1 MLLSLKLY
9 DKKISFTFK
18 DSIVDIV
25 ILVVLGMCLLGI
37 IFLIFKKQP
46 GSPVGIFSEGKIDN
60 FQTLVMSEFKSNR
73 EEISSQARN
82 GRDELSR
89 SLSTA
94 LSDFGNKLDKNIS
107 SLIELQS
114 KNFDNFGSILDKNI
128 SSMNQLQEKK
138 FDDLGNKLDKNISSL
153 TELQSK
159 NFDNFGSIL
168 DKNISSMNQLQD
180 KKFDDLGNNLD
191 KNILSINKLQD
202 QKFNELKERQTEML
216 TNTEKQLDKMR
227 DTVDEKLTKTLN
239 ERLALSFET
248 VSKSLSEVQNGLG
261 EMKALATDVGGLKKV
276 LSHVKTAGIVGEFQ
290 LGMLIEQILSP
301 DQYVK
306 NIKFKQRSEHVEFAI
321 KLPGNENIIYLP
333 IDSKFNQ
340 GTYSELL
347 LAYDSGDKLMID
359 SAKKVFYSAIETSA
373 KDIKNKYINP
383 PETTD
388 YAIMFLPFEGIYAEV
403 VRNSDLLSKL
413 QVNYGVV
420 IAGPSTLGAILS
432 TFRMGFRNLAI
443 QKRSGDAWKV
453 LTDVK
458 VEFENFSLLL
468 DKAKKN
474 IETGLNQ
481 MGDLQGRQT
490 NKIIKA
496 LKDVETLESS
506 TPILIEAA
514 EE

>member
-1 MLLSLKLY
+1 M
-9 DKKISFTFK
+9 
-18 DSIVDIV
+18 
-25 ILVVLGMCLLGI
+25 
-37 IFLIFKKQP
+37 
-46 GSPVGIFSEGKIDN
+46 GIFSDN
-60 FQTLVMSEFKSNR
+60 KLDNIQSVMLTEFKNNR
-73 EEISSQARN
+73 EEISNQARN

-89 SLSTA
+89 SLVTA
-94 LSDFGNKLDKNIS
+94 LSDF
-107 SLIELQS
+107 
-114 KNFDNFGSILDKNI
+114 
-128 SSMNQLQEKK
+128 
-138 FDDLGNKLDKNISSL
+138 
-153 TELQSK
+153 
-159 NFDNFGSIL
+159 
-168 DKNISSMNQLQD
+168 
-180 KKFDDLGNNLD
+180 GNNLD
-191 KNILSINKLQD
+191 KNILSFNDLQD
-202 QKFNELKERQTEML
+202 KKFNELKERQTEML
-216 TNTEKQLDKMR
+216 INTEKQLDKMR

-321 KLPGNENIIYLP
+321 KLPGNENTIYLP

-347 LAYDSGDKLMID
+347 LAYDSGEKAMID
-359 SAKKVFYSAIETSA
+359 LAKKVFYSAIETGA

-458 VEFENFSLLL
+458 VEFENFSVLL

>member
-1 MLLSLKLY
+1 
-9 DKKISFTFK
+9 
-18 DSIVDIV
+18 
-25 ILVVLGMCLLGI
+25 MCLVGI
-37 IFLIFKKQP
+37 IFLVFKKQP
-46 GSPVGIFSEGKIDN
+46 GVSMGIFSDN
-60 FQTLVMSEFKSNR
+60 KLDNIQSVMLTEFKNNR
-73 EEISSQARN
+73 EEISNQARN

-89 SLSTA
+89 SLVTA
-94 LSDFGNKLDKNIS
+94 LSDF
-107 SLIELQS
+107 
-114 KNFDNFGSILDKNI
+114 
-128 SSMNQLQEKK
+128 
-138 FDDLGNKLDKNISSL
+138 
-153 TELQSK
+153 
-159 NFDNFGSIL
+159 
-168 DKNISSMNQLQD
+168 
-180 KKFDDLGNNLD
+180 GNNLD
-191 KNILSINKLQD
+191 KNILSFNDLQD
-202 QKFNELKERQTEML
+202 KKFNELKERQTEML
-216 TNTEKQLDKMR
+216 INTEKQLDKMR

-321 KLPGNENIIYLP
+321 KLPGNENTIYLP

-347 LAYDSGDKLMID
+347 LAYDSGEKAMID
-359 SAKKVFYSAIETSA
+359 LAKKVFYSAIETGA

>member
-1 MLLSLKLY
+1 
-9 DKKISFTFK
+9 
-18 DSIVDIV
+18 
-25 ILVVLGMCLLGI
+25 MCLVGI
-37 IFLIFKKQP
+37 IFLVFKKQP
-46 GSPVGIFSEGKIDN
+46 GVSMGIFSDN
-60 FQTLVMSEFKSNR
+60 KLDNIQSVMLTEFKNNR
-73 EEISSQARN
+73 EEISNQARN

-89 SLSTA
+89 SLVTA
-94 LSDFGNKLDKNIS
+94 LSDF
-107 SLIELQS
+107 
-114 KNFDNFGSILDKNI
+114 
-128 SSMNQLQEKK
+128 
-138 FDDLGNKLDKNISSL
+138 
-153 TELQSK
+153 
-159 NFDNFGSIL
+159 
-168 DKNISSMNQLQD
+168 
-180 KKFDDLGNNLD
+180 GNNLD
-191 KNILSINKLQD
+191 KNILSFNDLQD
-202 QKFNELKERQTEML
+202 KKFNELKERQTEML
-216 TNTEKQLDKMR
+216 INTEKQLDKMR

-321 KLPGNENIIYLP
+321 KLPGNENTIYLP

-347 LAYDSGDKLMID
+347 LAYDSGEKAMID
-359 SAKKVFYSAIETSA
+359 LAKKVFYSAIETGA

-458 VEFENFSLLL
+458 VEFENFSVLL

>member
-107 SLIELQS
+107 SLI
-114 KNFDNFGSILDKNI
+114 
-128 SSMNQLQEKK
+128 
-138 FDDLGNKLDKNISSL
+138 
-153 TELQSK
+153 ELQSK

-321 KLPGNENIIYLP
+321 KLPGNENTIYLP

-347 LAYDSGDKLMID
+347 LAYDSGEKAMID
-359 SAKKVFYSAIETSA
+359 SAKKVFYSAIETGA

-458 VEFENFSLLL
+458 VEFENFSVLL

>member
-1 MLLSLKLY
+1 M
-9 DKKISFTFK
+9 
-18 DSIVDIV
+18 DII

-46 GSPVGIFSEGKIDN
+46 ASPVGIFSEGKIDN
-60 FQTLVMSEFKSNR
+60 FQTLVMSEFKNNR

-89 SLSTA
+89 SLSSA
-94 LSDFGNKLDKNIS
+94 LSDFGNKLDKNIL

-128 SSMNQLQEKK
+128 SSMNQLQE
-138 FDDLGNKLDKNISSL
+138 
-153 TELQSK
+153 
-159 NFDNFGSIL
+159 
-168 DKNISSMNQLQD
+168 

-239 ERLALSFET
+239 ERLAVSFET

-340 GTYSELL
+340 GTYSDLL

-458 VEFENFSLLL
+458 VEFENFSVLL

-506 TPILIEAA
+506 TPILIGAA

>member
-1 MLLSLKLY
+1 
-9 DKKISFTFK
+9 
-18 DSIVDIV
+18 VDIL
-25 ILVVLGMCLLGI
+25 ILIILIMCLVGI
-37 IFLIFKKQP
+37 IFLVFKKQP
-46 GSPVGIFSEGKIDN
+46 GVSMGIFSDN
-60 FQTLVMSEFKSNR
+60 KLDNIQSVMLTEFKNNR
-73 EEISSQARN
+73 EEISNQARN

-89 SLSTA
+89 SLVTA
-94 LSDFGNKLDKNIS
+94 LSDF
-107 SLIELQS
+107 
-114 KNFDNFGSILDKNI
+114 
-128 SSMNQLQEKK
+128 
-138 FDDLGNKLDKNISSL
+138 
-153 TELQSK
+153 
-159 NFDNFGSIL
+159 
-168 DKNISSMNQLQD
+168 
-180 KKFDDLGNNLD
+180 GNNLD
-191 KNILSINKLQD
+191 KNILSFNDLQD
-202 QKFNELKERQTEML
+202 KKFNELKERQTEML
-216 TNTEKQLDKMR
+216 INTEKQLDKMR

-321 KLPGNENIIYLP
+321 KLPGNENTIYLP

-347 LAYDSGDKLMID
+347 LAYDSGEKAMID
-359 SAKKVFYSAIETSA
+359 LAKKVFYSAIETGA

>member
-1 MLLSLKLY
+1 
-9 DKKISFTFK
+9 
-18 DSIVDIV
+18 VDIL
-25 ILVVLGMCLLGI
+25 ILIILILCLVGI
-37 IFLIFKKQP
+37 LFLIFRKSESG
-46 GSPVGIFSEGKIDN
+46 GSVSIFSENKLDN
-60 FQTLVMSEFKSNR
+60 IQSVMLTEFKNNR
-73 EEISSQARN
+73 EEISNQARN

-89 SLSTA
+89 SLISA
-94 LSDFGNKLDKNIS
+94 LSDFGNKLDKNILS
-107 SLIELQS
+107 FNE
-114 KNFDNFGSILDKNI
+114 
-128 SSMNQLQEKK
+128 
-138 FDDLGNKLDKNISSL
+138 
-153 TELQSK
+153 
-159 NFDNFGSIL
+159 
-168 DKNISSMNQLQD
+168 LQD
-180 KKFDDLGNNLD
+180 KKF
-191 KNILSINKLQD
+191 
-202 QKFNELKERQTEML
+202 NELKDRQSEML
-216 TNTEKQLDKMR
+216 SNTEKQLDKMR

-239 ERLALSFET
+239 ERLAISFET

-276 LSHVKTAGIVGEFQ
+276 LSHVKTAGIVGEYQ

-301 DQYVK
+301 DQYVR

-321 KLPGNENIIYLP
+321 KLPGNEDTIYLP

-340 GTYSELL
+340 GTYSDLL
-347 LAYDSGDKLMID
+347 LAYDSGDKGMID
-359 SAKKVFYSAIETSA
+359 SAKKIFYSAIVTAA
-373 KDIKNKYINP
+373 KDIQNKYINP

-388 YAIMFLPFEGIYAEV
+388 FAIMFLPFEGIYAEV

-413 QVNYGVV
+413 QVNYKVV
-420 IAGPSTLGAILS
+420 IAGPSTLGAMLS

-458 VEFENFSLLL
+458 SEFETFSVLLE
-468 DKAKKN
+468 KAKKN

-481 MGDLQGRQT
+481 IGDVSGRQT

-496 LKDVETLESS
+496 LKDVETLEAS

>member
-107 SLIELQS
+107 SLI
-114 KNFDNFGSILDKNI
+114 
-128 SSMNQLQEKK
+128 
-138 FDDLGNKLDKNISSL
+138 
-153 TELQSK
+153 ELQSK

-347 LAYDSGDKLMID
+347 LAYDSGEKAMID
-359 SAKKVFYSAIETSA
+359 SAKKVFYSAIETGA

-458 VEFENFSLLL
+458 VEFENFSVLL